1 MKKAWALALIFS
13 FVVVLLPQVAMAGGG
28 GQRGGAATKTI
39 GYYKDAADDYYKAG
53 YEVFEEL
60 AKREGWRVHDVVGQG
75 TAPEQI
81 AAVENFITSRVDA
94 IVVVQNSPDTSAECI
109 RRANAANI
117 PIFFVTHNPP
127 VMPGIAGFSGYDW
140 VQTGVYA
147 GESFLKH
154 MDVKRPGQPHR
165 IINIEGKLGQGSAA
179 GQTEG
184 FIKAY
189 TNARRDTGDAAS
201 FGRGGRD
208 LQVVFWGSGGWFADP
223 AKRAMQD
230 AITSLGPNGWD
241 GAYVQNDEML
251 DGAIQAIREA
261 GLNPGNYWLGS
272 SNGKEKAWVWV
283 RDGVVTM
290 NVNQAPTLEADLVF
304 QMVKAHFEGKP
315 YKRFVFSSLIPFER
329 DNMNTSSFVPW
340 IKNDYFRAR
349 DAGNFVYDLN
359 DARFRVQ
366 PGDN

>member
-1 MKKAWALALIFS
+1 MKKTLVFFLLFA
-13 FVVVLLPQVAMAGGG
+13 VVFLPLVTAGGG
-28 GQRGGAATKTI
+28 RQASGPAAKTI

-53 YEVFEEL
+53 YDVFEVL
-60 AKREGWRVHDVVGQG
+60 AKREGWRINDVVGQG

-81 AAVENFITSRVDA
+81 AAVENFITGKVDA
-94 IVVVQNSPDTSAECI
+94 IVIVQNSPDTSAECI

-127 VMPGIAGFSGYDW
+127 MIPGIAGFSGYDW

-147 GESFLKH
+147 GESALKH
-154 MDVKRPGQPHR
+154 GKGR
-165 IINIEGKLGQGSAA
+165 IVMIEGKLGQGSAA

-189 TNARRDTGDAAS
+189 KDAGKDVGDAAE
-201 FGRGGRD
+201 FGKGGSD
-208 LQVVFWGSGGWFADP
+208 LQIVFWASGGWFSVP
-223 AKRAMQD
+223 AKVAMQD

-251 DGAIQAIREA
+251 DGAIQAIQEA

-272 SNGKEKAWVWV
+272 SNGKEKSWDWV
-283 RDGVVTM
+283 DKGITTM
-290 NVNQAPTLEADLVF
+290 DVNQSPTLEADLVF

-315 YKRFVFSSLIPFER
+315 YKKFVFSSLIPFEK
-329 DNMNTSSFVPW
+329 DNMNRSSFVPW
-340 IKNDYFRAR
+340 IRDDYIKAR
-349 DAGNFVYDLN
+349 DAGSFTYDLGN
-359 DARFRVQ
+359 SQFREQ
-366 PGDN
+366 PGYPR